1 MKITSSIS
9 SWLYGAS
16 IFLALL
22 SIRAATAQALTVSV
36 SPKEEETLSYEIKIS
51 NQTDENIKI
60 RGVTT
65 RTGTLAPFKATD
77 TYISPFMEG
86 TVFESSAP
94 YLEVE
99 VRYAAA
105 PPSNFNLTVGSS
117 GPVPQ
122 KAEPGIFVFL
132 PKQTF
137 TFTRLLRE
145 PPMEVQVCYFDGD
158 RPNEKTTVL
167 WRK

>member
-1 MKITSSIS
+1 MISSIS

-16 IFLALL
+16 ILLTLFSTPATLAQ
-22 SIRAATAQALTVSV
+22 SLTVSV
-36 SPKEEETLSYEIKIS
+36 GPKEKETQTYEIKIS
-51 NQTDENIKI
+51 NRTDENLEI

-86 TVFESSAP
+86 TVFESSSP

-105 PPSNFNLTVGSS
+105 PPSHFNLTVGSS

-137 TFTRLLRE
+137 TFVRYLRE
-145 PPMEVQVCYFDGD
+145 PPIQVQVCYFDGD
-158 RPNEKTTVL
+158 KPNEKTTIF